1 MRDKEELIR
10 ELNDRVEE
18 LIEENESLWFILEEL
33 QNSEIS
39 AFDER
44 ITKALS
50 DLKMKTLMT
59 VTKVA
64 EG

>member
-1 MRDKEELIR
+1 MSKDRRIAEL
-10 ELNDRVEE
+10 EDQVEA

-33 QNSEIS
+33 QSSEIS

-44 ITKALS
+44 ITKALNE
-50 DLKMKTLMT
+50 LKFRSAMT
-59 VTKVA
+59 VTKAA

>member
-1 MRDKEELIR
+1 MNKDKRIAELEEQ
-10 ELNDRVEE
+10 VES
-18 LIEENESLWFILEEL
+18 LLEENESLWFILEEL

-50 DLKMKTLMT
+50 DLKFRSVMT
-59 VTKVA
+59 MTKAA

>member
-1 MRDKEELIR
+1 MSEDRRIAEL
-10 ELNDRVEE
+10 EDQVEA

-33 QNSEIS
+33 QSSEIS

-44 ITKALS
+44 ITKALN
-50 DLKMKTLMT
+50 DLKFRSVMT
-59 VTKVA
+59 VTKAA

>member
-1 MRDKEELIR
+1 MSTKDRKIEELEDQI
-10 ELNDRVEE
+10 EALV
-18 LIEENESLWFILEEL
+18 EENESLWFILEEL
-33 QNSEIS
+33 QSSEIA

-50 DLKMKTLMT
+50 DLKFKNAMT
-59 VTKVA
+59 ITKAA

>member
-1 MRDKEELIR
+1 MSKDKRIAELEEQ
-10 ELNDRVEE
+10 VES
-18 LIEENESLWFILEEL
+18 LLEENESLWFILEEL

-44 ITKALS
+44 ITKALE
-50 DLKMKTLMT
+50 DLKFRSVMT
-59 VTKVA
+59 VTKAA

>member
-1 MRDKEELIR
+1 MSTKDQKIEELEDQI
-10 ELNDRVEE
+10 EALE
-18 LIEENESLWFILEEL
+18 EENESLWFILEEL

-50 DLKMKTLMT
+50 DLKFKNAMT
-59 VTKVA
+59 VTKAA

>member
-1 MRDKEELIR
+1 MSTRDKIIEEL
-10 ELNDRVEE
+10 EE
-18 LIEENESLWFILEEL
+18 QIEVLTEENESLWFILEEL

-44 ITKALS
+44 ITKALN
-50 DLKMKTLMT
+50 DLKYRSVMT
-59 VTKVA
+59 VTKAA

>member
-1 MRDKEELIR
+1 MSKDKRIAEL
-10 ELNDRVEE
+10 EDQVEA

-33 QNSEIS
+33 QSSEIS

-44 ITKALS
+44 ITKALN
-50 DLKMKTLMT
+50 DLKFRNVMT
-59 VTKVA
+59 ITKAA

>member
-1 MRDKEELIR
+1 MNKDRRIAELEDQI
-10 ELNDRVEE
+10 EALT
-18 LIEENESLWFILEEL
+18 EENESLWFILEEL
-33 QNSEIS
+33 QSSEIS

-50 DLKMKTLMT
+50 DLKFRSVMT
-59 VTKVA
+59 VTKAA